1 MIVSSSPTPVSARR
15 SGLLVPCVFAGIA
28 FAILVGLGTWQVE
41 RLQWKEALIA
51 RLDARVTAAP
61 VAVPPRAAW
70 PRLDLADEEYRHV
83 SARGQWEPK
92 EALIFRGSGKVAGG
106 PTQPGYWVMNPLRL
120 EGGGAVLVNRGFVG
134 LDRKQDVA
142 RRPPEGTVTVTGLL
156 RAPEERNLF
165 TPKDDPASG
174 QWYTRDPAAI
184 GAALGLADTAPFSI
198 DEDAHTEAPG
208 TPAGG
213 ATVIDIPNNHLSY
226 AVTWYGLALTLVGVF
241 VAFLIKRR
249 RGTS

>member
-1 MIVSSSPTPVSARR
+1 MSAAPTPVSTRR
-15 SGLLVPCVFAGIA
+15 RGLLVPFIFAGTA

-41 RLQWKEALIA
+41 RLRWKEALIA
-51 RLDARVTAAP
+51 RLDARVAAVP
-61 VAVPPRAAW
+61 SPVPPRTDW

-106 PTQPGYWVMNPLRL
+106 PTQPGYWVMSPLRL

-134 LDRKQDVA
+134 LDRKQDAA

-184 GAALGLADTAPFSI
+184 ASALGIADAAMFSI
-198 DEDAHTEAPG
+198 DEGAHAAAPG

-241 VAFLIKRR
+241 LAFLIKRR